1 MKKYIK
7 PTIELVELKPE
18 ERLAASGCEKVN
30 HSMSGAQGGCSVPNS
45 SFNPRNPGF
54 PG

>member
-18 ERLAASGCEKVN
+18 ERLAASGCEHVN
-30 HSMSGAQGGCSVPNS
+30 LSMHGAQAVCTVPNS
-45 SFNPRNPGF
+45 SFNPNNTHW
-54 PG
+54 

>member
-30 HSMSGAQGGCSVPNS
+30 LNLTGIPRVCTVTNS
-45 SFNPRNPGF
+45 SLNPNNPQF
-54 PG
+54 